1 MIKCK
6 KDYKEYIIEDE
17 KAIDC
22 NNKSFLKKHLNP
34 IWKFERVLR
43 KHEYYNNCSKNIL
56 LKQYYRI
63 KHKRLGIK
71 YGFTIPINTF
81 GKGLSIAHI
90 GTIVVNSSTK
100 VGDYCRIHACVNIG
114 TEAGK
119 KNNAPTIGNGVYIG
133 PGAKIFGNIKIGN
146 NIAIGANAVVN
157 KSFIEDNISIGG
169 IPAKKISNK
178 GSTGLHYNPNNK

>member
-1 MIKCK
+1 MINSK

-17 KAIDC
+17 KAIYY
-22 NNKSFLKKHLNP
+22 SKKITFKKYFNP
-34 IWKFERVLR
+34 IWKYERILR

-56 LKQYYRI
+56 LRQYYRI

-81 GKGLSIAHI
+81 GKGLSIAHV
-90 GTIVVNSSTK
+90 GTIVVNSGAK
-100 VGDYCRIHACVNIG
+100 IGDYCRIHTCVNIG

-119 KNNAPTIGNGVYIG
+119 ENYAPTVGNGVYIG
-133 PGAKIFGNIKIGN
+133 PGAKIFGNIKLGN

-157 KSFIEDNISIGG
+157 KDFIEDNISIGG

-178 GSTGLHYNPNNK
+178 GSNGFHYNANNK